1 MKKTIFII
9 LITLALTAGL
19 EAQNRMD
26 QAKQETSTF
35 LKSLSATVNANNY
48 KMFGL
53 KSPEEVGQLEA
64 GQAFVSS
71 IIPLDRLKKYEGGDV
86 KSLITNVNRA
96 SCTVIN
102 RQTQQ
107 TVGIVDLELEKE
119 RYVVKG
125 FASTDLASALG
136 RINKDLYKQNFSVVR
151 IPALNTYFG
160 SFTDATDNKIKFV
173 SLQNSSD
180 LGTEIG
186 DIRPAEDFLK
196 RLVPMANDYNGLPW

>member
-1 MKKTIFII
+1 MKKNIIII
-9 LITLALTAGL
+9 LITLSFSVGL
-19 EAQNRMD
+19 EAQTNMD
-26 QAKQETSTF
+26 QAKQETSAF
-35 LKSLSATVNANNY
+35 LKSLTATVNADNY

-53 KSPEEVGQLEA
+53 MSPEDVGQLEA
-64 GQAFVSS
+64 GQVFVYS
-71 IIPLDRLKKYEGGDV
+71 IIPLDRLKKYEGGDA

-125 FASTDLASALG
+125 FASTDISSALG
-136 RINKDLYKQNFSVVR
+136 RIDKELFKQNFSIVR

-160 SFTDATDNKIKFV
+160 SFTDADNQMKFV
-173 SLQNSSD
+173 SLQNMKELD
-180 LGTEIG
+180 TKIG

-196 RLVPMANDYNGLPW
+196 RLVPMANEYNGLPW

>member
-1 MKKTIFII
+1 MKKTLCII
-9 LITLALTAGL
+9 LITLAFSVGL
-19 EAQNRMD
+19 QAQNNMD

-35 LKSLSATVNANNY
+35 LKSLSATVNADNY

-53 KSPEEVGQLEA
+53 RSPEDVGQLEA
-64 GQAFVSS
+64 GQVFVSS
-71 IIPLDRLKKYEGGDV
+71 IIPLDRLKKYEGGDA

-107 TVGIVDLELEKE
+107 TIGVVDLEREKE

-125 FASTDLASALG
+125 FASTEISSALG
-136 RINKDLYKQNFSVVR
+136 KINNELFKQNFSIVR

-160 SFTDATDNKIKFV
+160 SFTDADNQMKFV
-173 SLQNSSD
+173 SLQNMKELD
-180 LGTEIG
+180 TKIG

-196 RLVPMANDYNGLPW
+196 RLVPMANEYNGLPW